1 MFETG
6 MSDPSQGLKMPDA
19 GGPQGMLGG
28 GERGIGIRMKDVKQA
43 GLI

>member
-6 MSDPSQGLKMPDA
+6 MSDPGRGLRTPDT

-28 GERGIGIRMKDVKQA
+28 GERHRSSDEGHEA
-43 GLI
+43 GWAH